1 MTCRT
6 LWHYVAPPTSWSRTG
21 RWVAYTAAQ
30 VAARRQARMV
40 AVVVCSVAVGGVGY
54 QAAQHAPAGW
64 LGIPEPPPAIH
75 APVPL
80 WRGMPPGPT
89 WRATGEPVHA
99 VSVPEP
105 GTAVLLLGALWVMVW
120 KRR

>member
-1 MTCRT
+1 MICRT
-6 LWHYVAPPTSWSRTG
+6 LLRYIAPPASWSRTG

-40 AVVVCSVAVGGVGY
+40 AVVVCTVAVGGVGY
-54 QAAQHAPAGW
+54 QAAQHAPAAW
-64 LGIPEPPPAIH
+64 LGIPEHHDHMPPA
-75 APVPL
+75 
-80 WRGMPPGPT
+80 PT

-99 VSVPEP
+99 VPVPEP
-105 GTAVLLLGALWVMVW
+105 GTAVLLLGALGALVW